1 MVGILF
7 TYGSHVLT
15 AVDTYERFAGW
26 KHLLGIKGES
36 RSRQGVPAEM
46 QEGHLWTKGG
56 SGVNTCE
63 QRTGK
68 EDAQLSAEL

>member
-46 QEGHLWTKGG
+46 QEGHL
-56 SGVNTCE
+56 
-63 QRTGK
+63 
-68 EDAQLSAEL
+68 